1 MIRMRS
7 KYNPKR
13 HRLRLDAIWN
23 RFCDTYP
30 GLLKKV
36 DEWYPS
42 MNRRILVK
50 LNDGRRLLYDYNT
63 DSYVILSTDK
73 RYEDFEKDILKHE
86 FGRVLDEKLFERDMS
101 NAELG
106 RRVGV
111 TETAVGRYLKGK
123 AIPTAYTLVKIAN
136 ALGCSVAE
144 LIDYH

>member
-13 HRLRLDAIWN
+13 QRLRLDAVWN

-50 LNDGRRLLYDYNT
+50 LNDGRRLLYDYKTN
-63 DSYVILSTDK
+63 SYDILSTDK

-86 FGRVLDEKLFERDMS
+86 FGRVLDEKLFECDMS

-111 TETAVGRYLKGK
+111 TATAVGDYLKGK
-123 AIPTAYTLVKIAN
+123 AVPTVYTLVKIAN

>member
-13 HRLRLDAIWN
+13 QRLRLDAVWN

-50 LNDGRRLLYDYNT
+50 LNDGRRLLYDYKTN
-63 DSYVILSTDK
+63 SYDILSTDK

-86 FGRVLDEKLFERDMS
+86 FGRALDEKLFECDMS

-111 TETAVGRYLKGK
+111 TATAVGDYLKGK
-123 AIPTAYTLVKIAN
+123 AVPTVYTLVKIAN